1 VTARID
7 LLRIELKGEIGTLRT
22 EVRGEIRRLEW
33 LVAGLL
39 AIAFAVAGKLFLNG

>member
-1 VTARID
+1 VT
-7 LLRIELKGEIGTLRT
+7 GEITGLRTGIAGEITTLRT
-22 EVRGEIRRLEW
+22 EFRGEIRRLEW